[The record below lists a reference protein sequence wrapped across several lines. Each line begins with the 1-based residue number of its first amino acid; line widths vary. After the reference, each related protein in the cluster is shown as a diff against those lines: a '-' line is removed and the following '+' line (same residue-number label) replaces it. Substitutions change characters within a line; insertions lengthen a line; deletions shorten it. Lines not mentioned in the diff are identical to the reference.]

1 MSLAYFDC
9 FAGAAGDMIVASLID
24 VGADE
29 KVIAAELAKLKLPG
43 LSISTETVQRQGIAA
58 TLFTVEAGETDPQH
72 RSLSTI
78 LSIIESAGLSPEV
91 TEKSKKIFTRLAQAE
106 AKVHGIDI
114 EEVHFHEVG
123 AADAI
128 ADIVCACIALENL
141 GIKSIACSA
150 IPTGSGTVK
159 CAHGLLPVPA
169 PATAELLAGFPS
181 YAGPFQSEATTPT
194 AAAILT
200 ALADEFGPIGEMC
213 VSAVGYG
220 AGTREDGPL
229 PNLLRVFLGEPG
241 SEGHVDTIVELSANL
256 DDTTGEVIGATLE
269 ALLESGCVDAWAS
282 PIVMKKSRPGWTL
295 SVLARPAQVKTAE
308 DILLRSTTTFG
319 LRKHFCQRRKLI
331 RRFETVETAF
341 GPVRVKV
348 GSDAG
353 QDITASP
360 EFADC
365 QSAAVAHNVSARE
378 VLAAAQSAWRISQG
392 PSQNESK

>member
-1 MSLAYFDC
+1 MSVAYFDC

-24 VGADE
+24 AGADE
-29 KVIAAELAKLKLPG
+29 KVIAAELAKLELPG
-43 LSISTETVQRQGIAA
+43 LSIKTEPVARQGIAA
-58 TLFTVEAGETDPQH
+58 TLFTVEADEAAPHH

-78 LSIIESAGLSPEV
+78 LSIIDNAGLSAGV
-91 TEKSKKIFTRLAQAE
+91 TEKSKRIFTRLGQAE

-114 EEVHFHEVG
+114 EKVHFHEVG

-141 GIKSIACSA
+141 GIETIASSA

-169 PATAELLAGFPS
+169 PATAELLAGFPC
-181 YAGPFQSEATTPT
+181 YTGPFEAEVTTPT

-200 ALADEFGPIGEMC
+200 TLASEFGPIGEMK

-220 AGTREDGPL
+220 AGTRENGPL
-229 PNLLRVFLGEPG
+229 PNLLRVFLGEQD
-241 SEGHVDTIVELSANL
+241 SEGQVDTIVELSANL
-256 DDTTGEVIGATLE
+256 DDTTGEVIGATIETLLE
-269 ALLESGCVDAWAS
+269 AGCVDAWAC
-282 PIVMKKSRPGWTL
+282 PIVMKKTRPAWML
-295 SVLARPAQVKTAE
+295 SALARPAQVKTAE
-308 DILLRSTTTFG
+308 DILLRETTTFG
-319 LRKHFCQRRKLI
+319 VRKRICQRRKLI
-331 RRFETVETAF
+331 RRFETVETPY

-353 QDITASP
+353 ADITASP

-365 QSAAVAHNVSARE
+365 QAAAKSHNVSVRE
-378 VLAAAQSAWRISQG
+378 VLAAAQTAMANLAS
-392 PSQNESK
+392 PKP